1 MLTLPPD
8 TLHVKK
14 AMSAWRA
21 EHSLVDKL
29 LDLYEKDPA
38 LAGTLAQYITNYYGW
53 ETAEDVATWPKQTPL
68 AP

>member
-1 MLTLPPD
+1 
-8 TLHVKK
+8 
-14 AMSAWRA
+14 MSAWRA